1 MKPYASFDAAHFFDY
16 VRLELYNGVLSQQQ
30 VDGMNFILR
39 GWRRRYG
46 LNSDARHVAYCLATT
61 HHETA
66 FTMQPITEYGS
77 QSYLQGKSYYP
88 YIGRGYVQLT
98 WDYNYE
104 KAGVAI
110 GEDLLNYPEM
120 ALEPDLAAQIMFEG
134 MEHGWFTGKAL
145 GEYFNDTVDDPVN
158 ARRIINGTDK
168 ASEIAEYHD
177 EFLEAIQ
184 TSLIP
189 A

>member
-1 MKPYASFDAAHFFDY
+1 MIAFNSALFFDI
-16 VRLELYNGVLSQQQ
+16 VRDRLYNGVLSQGQ

-39 GWRRRYG
+39 GWRRRRG
-46 LNSDARHVAYCLATT
+46 LNSDPRHPSYCLATT

-77 QSYLQGKSYYP
+77 QSYLQSKDYYP

-98 WDYNYE
+98 WDFNYE
-104 KAGVAI
+104 KAGLAVA
-110 GEDLLNYPEM
+110 EDLLSFPEL

-134 MEHGWFTGKAL
+134 MEEGWFTGKKL
-145 GEYFNDTVDDPVN
+145 SDYFNDIIEDSYN

-168 ASEIAEYHD
+168 AAEIAEYYE
-177 EFLEAIQ
+177 EFLNAIEA
-184 TSLIP
+184 SLV
-189 A
+189 